1 MRVLALLAL
10 VELTAGP
17 LAAQSGPRVEL
28 TLPAPSALTV
38 DGPVV
43 RAIEMLSSPRL
54 RDLLRNGFPTRLHYR
69 VDLWSTGGWFN
80 DLKRGVEWDVVVR
93 YDPLD
98 KRFRVARIVGDRV
111 TVLGSFDQIGAAEES
126 IERPFEAP
134 IVAPARGRYYYN
146 AVVEVQTLSLSDL
159 DEVERWLRGEARPAV
174 RGQRNPGTA
183 VARGLRTLFVRL
195 LGGDTRAYEVR
206 SSTFR
211 PG

>member
-1 MRVLALLAL
+1 MRVLAPLAL
-10 VELTAGP
+10 VALAAGP
-17 LAAQSGPRVEL
+17 LTAQSGPRVEL
-28 TLPAPSALTV
+28 SLPAPSALAV

-43 RAIEMLSSPRL
+43 RAIGMLSSPRL

-126 IERPFEAP
+126 VERPFEAP
-134 IVAPARGRYYYN
+134 IAAPGRGRFYYN

-159 DEVERWLRGEARPAV
+159 DEVERWLRGEARPVV

-183 VARGLRTLFVRL
+183 LARGVRTLFVRL